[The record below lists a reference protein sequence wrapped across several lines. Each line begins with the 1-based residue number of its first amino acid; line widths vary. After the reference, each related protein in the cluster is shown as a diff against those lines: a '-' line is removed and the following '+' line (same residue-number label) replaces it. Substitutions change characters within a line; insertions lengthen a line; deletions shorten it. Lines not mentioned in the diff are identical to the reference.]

1 MLKSFI
7 YNGMSLKTF
16 FKSRTFLM
24 HIVLL
29 LLFFALMVYLTLLML
44 RVYTNHG
51 EAQTVPDLLGFGKS
65 DVELVLGQHKLE
77 YEIYDSTFVPSTVP
91 GTVLSQQPE
100 AGAKVKEGRTIY
112 LTVSAMQPEKV
123 ILPAVVDV
131 SLREAQSRLE
141 NAGLKLGQVEYRP
154 SEFINLV
161 LDKKLNGFRLPDD
174 TMLIK
179 GTAVDLIVGKG
190 LSNEKTV
197 VPDVRGFY
205 LDDANRVLY
214 AVSLNAGALIYDN
227 SVHTA
232 DDSLRAQ
239 VWKQMPEGGEDKL
252 IELGSSVDLWL
263 TIDEDKI
270 EVNVDDANID
280 LFESEFESE
289 F

>member
-1 MLKSFI
+1 
-7 YNGMSLKTF
+7 MSLKAF
-16 FKSRTFLM
+16 LKSRTFLL
-24 HIVLL
+24 HVVLL
-29 LLFFALMVYLTLLML
+29 LLFFALLVYLTMQLLK
-44 RVYTNHG
+44 VYTNHG
-51 EAQTVPDLLGFGKS
+51 ESQSVPDLLGFGKS
-65 DVELVLGQHKLE
+65 DVELVLGQHELR
-77 YEIYDSTFVPSTVP
+77 YEIYDSMFVPSAIP

-100 AGAKVKEGRTIY
+100 AGARVKEGRTIY
-112 LTVSAMQPEKV
+112 LTVSALQPEKV
-123 ILPAVVDV
+123 VLPAVADV

-214 AVSLNAGALIYDN
+214 AVSLNTGALIYDN

-232 DDSLRAQ
+232 DDSLKAQ
-239 VWKQMPEGGEDKL
+239 VWKQLPEGGEENL

-263 TIDEDKI
+263 TIDEDKV
-270 EVNVDDANID
+270 EVNVDDADID

-289 F
+289 L